1 MRGNAL
7 AVNEDCTEH
16 TLLDADAALQ
26 NDET

>member
-7 AVNEDCTEH
+7 EASEDGTEDI
-16 TLLDADAALQ
+16 LSDADGALQ

>member
-7 AVNEDCTEH
+7 EASEDCTEDI
-16 TLLDADAALQ
+16 LSDADAALQ